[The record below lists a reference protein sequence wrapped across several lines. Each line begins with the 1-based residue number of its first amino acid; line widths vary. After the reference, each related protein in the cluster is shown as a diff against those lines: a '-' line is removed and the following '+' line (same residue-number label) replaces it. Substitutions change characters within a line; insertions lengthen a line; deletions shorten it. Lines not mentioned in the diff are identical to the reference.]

1 MCFVAARSGKQNVVL
16 KTLICFDSIVPFVH
30 VFARHNKKETK
41 LLTVLLPKF
50 HFPCL
55 IHSIAFGPLPPHTR
69 AECAYKLWLSL
80 QE

>member
-16 KTLICFDSIVPFVH
+16 KTLICFDSSVPFVH

-50 HFPCL
+50 HFPSVSFIQL
-55 IHSIAFGPLPPHTR
+55 RSDRSLHTHV
-69 AECAYKLWLSL
+69 LSAHTSSG
-80 QE
+80 